1 VLGCKRTAQANIS
14 STGSLFVSNGLQCS
28 RDGFNLCFG
37 SMVKQGKLSKR
48 DAWPDLAR
56 VKLK

>member
-1 VLGCKRTAQANIS
+1 MQRTAQASIEYWL
-14 STGSLFVSNGLQCS
+14 TVCKQWVAVQCV